1 MYTIKVKSGVGGL
14 AAALRRRVLEL
25 HWLFYIFMPWVGK
38 LVNFFSPLAWG
49 REAIDKT
56 RLFRKQKN
64 ACTVFLVTDRNLYT
78 FIEWWACHK

>member
-38 LVNFFSPLAWG
+38 LVNIFSPLWLG
-49 REAIDKT
+49 VER
-56 RLFRKQKN
+56 R
-64 ACTVFLVTDRNLYT
+64 
-78 FIEWWACHK
+78 